1 MKPNITLNF
10 LHFFSEK
17 HNALKMKHYV
27 GQAALVDQ
35 KMFS

>member
-17 HNALKMKHYV
+17 YNVLKVKHYV
-27 GQAALVDQ
+27 GQVALVGQ
-35 KMFS
+35 EMFS